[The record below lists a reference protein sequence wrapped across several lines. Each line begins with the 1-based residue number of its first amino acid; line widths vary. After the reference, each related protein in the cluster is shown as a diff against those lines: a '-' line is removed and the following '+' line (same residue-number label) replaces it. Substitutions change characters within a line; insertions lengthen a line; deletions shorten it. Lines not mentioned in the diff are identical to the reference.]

1 MKKLILGA
9 MAAVMT
15 AGGAWVGCAEP
26 VRARPEVES
35 RQEAW
40 TFRGVAGKELI
51 SAHYCVRTTCTNP
64 RLLHDIPEFL
74 ETCWSAYSDLV
85 PPKRD
90 PASAA
95 MTYLFQTR
103 QQWEIFTREFSPAK
117 APTYLLIRSGGYE
130 ERGVTVS
137 HYGRMVTTL
146 SVLSHEGLH
155 QFLSLTRGSP
165 LPAWANEGLAC
176 YFEAFD
182 LDDQGRPKFTPRN
195 NLIRRNSLR
204 DAYFRKDLFALPELL
219 STNAGRVVSLPTMKV
234 RTYYGQTWSIV
245 LMLLEADPKSK
256 EGAGFRRLLADL
268 GTEDMRRVAAEAAG
282 KDVRGEEF
290 GERVFR
296 AYVTDDLDGFQT
308 RYEAY
313 VKRLLG
319 LS

>member
-1 MKKLILGA
+1 MKKLIVGA
-9 MAAVMT
+9 TAAVLAVVGT
-15 AGGAWVGCAEP
+15 LIGCAE
-26 VRARPEVES
+26 VSRPLPPVES
-35 RQEAW
+35 RAEPW
-40 TFRGVAGKELI
+40 TFRGVEGKELI
-51 SAHYCVRTTCTNP
+51 TPHYCVRTTCTNP
-64 RLLHDIPEFL
+64 RLLHDIPDFL
-74 ETCWSAYSDLV
+74 EVCWSAYSDLV
-85 PPKRD
+85 PPRRQ
-90 PASAA
+90 PTSAA

-103 QQWEIFTREFSPAK
+103 QQWEIFTKEFSPAK
-117 APTYLLIRSGGYE
+117 APTYLLIRSGGFE

-155 QFLSLTRGSP
+155 QFLSLTRGAP
-165 LPAWANEGLAC
+165 LPAWVNEGLAC

-204 DAYFRKDLFALPELL
+204 DAYYRRDLFELPELL

-234 RTYYGQTWSIV
+234 RTYYGQTWSVV

-256 EGAGFRRLLADL
+256 EGAGFRRLLNDL
-268 GTEDMRRVAAEAAG
+268 GTEEMRRVVEESSKAPG
-282 KDVRGEEF
+282 GEEF

-296 AYVTDDLDGFQT
+296 TYVTDDLVGFKA

-313 VKRLLG
+313 VKQLLG

>member
-1 MKKLILGA
+1 MKTRTLLAVGLGA
-9 MAAVMT
+9 AAVLI
-15 AGGAWVGCAEP
+15 GCAETI
-26 VRARPEVES
+26 RARPEVEV
-35 RQEAW
+35 REEAW

-51 SAHYCVRTTCTNP
+51 TPHYRVRTTCTNP

-74 ETCWSAYSDLV
+74 EGCWSAYSELV
-85 PPKRD
+85 PPRRE

-95 MTYLFQTR
+95 TTYLFQTR

-117 APTYLLIRSGGYE
+117 APTYLLIRSGGFE

-155 QFLSLTRGSP
+155 QFLSLTRGAP
-165 LPAWANEGLAC
+165 LPAWVNEGLAC

-182 LDDQGRPKFTPRN
+182 LDDQGRPRFTPRN

-204 DAYFRKDLFALPELL
+204 DAYFRRDMFALPELL
-219 STNAGRVVSLPTMKV
+219 STNAGRVVALPTMKV

-256 EGAGFRRLLADL
+256 EGAGFRRLLGDL
-268 GTEDMRRVAAEAAG
+268 GTPEMRRVVSDESKSG
-282 KDVRGEEF
+282 GPEEF

-296 AYVTDDLDGFQT
+296 AYVTDDLEGFKA
-308 RYEAY
+308 RYDAY
-313 VKRLLG
+313 VKQILG